1 MAKITGYGFWIDIK
15 SLKGE
20 DKKNWI
26 ICLIASGL
34 AGGLAGYLSV
44 ALSETGIDA
53 LGGIEENGIYIWLS
67 IIEIVCIY
75 IAVYTYIKVLKNQDQ
90 LFQKYNE
97 MTMIG
102 GALGFILLG
111 IPIAVLSPFIGYD
124 FGFIDLF
131 LGFALG
137 ACINSYRFYKIFIK
151 ED

>member
-1 MAKITGYGFWIDIK
+1 M
-15 SLKGE
+15 
-20 DKKNWI
+20 
-26 ICLIASGL
+26 IASGL

-102 GALGFILLG
+102 GALGFILMG
-111 IPIAVLSPFIGYD
+111 IPIAILSPFIGYD

-131 LGFALG
+131 LGFTLG

>member
-15 SLKGE
+15 SLKRE

-26 ICLIASGL
+26 ICLITAGI
-34 AGGLAGYLSV
+34 AGGLAGYLGV
-44 ALSETGIDA
+44 ALSETGIEA
-53 LGGIEENGIYIWLS
+53 LGGIEENGVYIWLS
-67 IIEIVCIY
+67 IIEIACIY
-75 IAVYTYIKVLKNQDQ
+75 VSVYTYIKVLKNQDQ

-102 GALGFILLG
+102 GAVGFLLVG
-111 IPIAVLSPFIGYD
+111 IPIAILSPFVGYD

-131 LGFALG
+131 LGFTLG
-137 ACINSYRFYKIFIK
+137 ASINSYRFYKNYIK

>member
-26 ICLIASGL
+26 ICLITASV
-34 AGGLAGYLSV
+34 AGGLAGYLGV
-44 ALSETGIDA
+44 ALSKTGIEA
-53 LGGIEENGIYIWLS
+53 LGGIEENSIYIWLS
-67 IIEIVCIY
+67 IIEIACIY
-75 IAVYTYIKVLKNQDQ
+75 VSVYTYIKVLKNQDQ

-102 GALGFILLG
+102 GAAGFLLVG
-111 IPIAVLSPFIGYD
+111 IPIAILSPFVGYD

-131 LGFALG
+131 LGFTLG
-137 ACINSYRFYKIFIK
+137 ACINSYRFYKNYIK

>member
-67 IIEIVCIY
+67 IIEIV
-75 IAVYTYIKVLKNQDQ
+75 
-90 LFQKYNE
+90 
-97 MTMIG
+97 
-102 GALGFILLG
+102 
-111 IPIAVLSPFIGYD
+111 LSI
-124 FGFIDLF
+124 
-131 LGFALG
+131 
-137 ACINSYRFYKIFIK
+137 
-151 ED
+151 

>member
-1 MAKITGYGFWIDIK
+1 MAKITHKGMWIDIK
-15 SLKGE
+15 SLEGV
-20 DKKNWI
+20 DKRNYI
-26 ICLIASGL
+26 ICLIASCV
-34 AGGLAGYLSV
+34 AGGLAGFFSV
-44 ALSETGIDA
+44 AASEEGLEIFAD
-53 LGGIEENGIYIWLS
+53 LNGNNGYITYAIAQIFFIY
-67 IIEIVCIY
+67 V
-75 IAVYTYIKVLKNQDQ
+75 AAYTYIKVLKNQDQ

-111 IPIAVLSPFIGYD
+111 IPIAILSPFVGYD

-137 ACINSYRFYKIFIK
+137 ASINSYRFYKIFIK